1 MVEILWNQMK
11 YYRMVWSI
19 APHWWFVIKVKLKK
33 DFGAQC
39 TALEWFDFDQKRIIS
54 LEWFDFGQ
62 KHYFSKTV
70 WFWPK
75 NDNFQGWADSA
86 DPRKRGF
93 NIKQVII
100 IPFWDVS
107 L

>member
-1 MVEILWNQMK
+1 MVEILWNHMK

-19 APHWWFVIKVKLKK
+19 APHWWFVIKVKLKR

-39 TALEWFDFDQKRIIS
+39 TALEWFDFDQKRINS

-62 KHYFSKTV
+62 KIIIS
-70 WFWPK
+70 
-75 NDNFQGWADSA
+75 QGWADSA